1 MKAMNSLG
9 SWIDHQQMVIAAQDL
24 AAPAS
29 LADEFALLLTGPSQ
43 APPKAL
49 RVEDFRIGPPLPD
62 MPPQEKMK
70 VRHLLE
76 GVKRRAQNSGLL
88 GGSAPSTNAP
98 QPQPA
103 DPPMLPLSA
112 VLPSLPPLP
121 PLPVV
126 ASAKPAVAPAAAPA
140 EDQEGILSRR
150 GLPFFVPPVGPLATR
165 IRALMDWLKRQ
176 VTADSMFIIDAQGC
190 PVSDA
195 EPSPEILASAVVLSE
210 AARRA
215 ARHVPTAGE
224 GALHIDLP
232 NSKKLCVIHTETSYG
247 YFCLGLVLAEALN
260 TSTADR
266 LRRALQR
273 TVEADGETGPV
284 KVERF

>member
-1 MKAMNSLG
+1 
-9 SWIDHQQMVIAAQDL
+9 MVRAAEDL
-24 AAPAS
+24 AGPAS
-29 LADEFALLLTGPSQ
+29 LADEFALLLTGP
-43 APPKAL
+43 APSAAKPL
-49 RVEDFRIGPPLPD
+49 RIEDFQIGPPLPE
-62 MPPQEKMK
+62 MPAQEKMK

-76 GVKRRAQNSGLL
+76 GVKRRAQDSGLL
-88 GGSAPSTNAP
+88 GGKSAIATIASDHL
-98 QPQPA
+98 PA
-103 DPPMLPLSA
+103 LPTPGALSVLPVRPPMA
-112 VLPSLPPLP
+112 
-121 PLPVV
+121 PV
-126 ASAKPAVAPAAAPA
+126 A
-140 EDQEGILSRR
+140 DQESILSRR

-176 VTADSMFIIDAQGC
+176 VTADAIFIIDAQGC
-190 PVSDA
+190 PVSDT

-232 NSKKLCVIHTETSYG
+232 QAQKLCVIYTETSYG

-284 KVERF
+284 KIERF